1 MKGNS
6 GLKFFLCLA
15 LIAALAYICFAGN
28 FFGIKIPGAK
38 DIVPGIDINGGID
51 AMLYAVKDD
60 GGKPTQDELDTA
72 KVIIGKRL
80 DKVGILDR
88 ELATDVNAG
97 RIILRIPWAASETE
111 YDADKTLDM
120 IGKTALL
127 TFQEVDEELIDE
139 IGNYKPTGK
148 IVLQGT
154 DIVDAIPQKNIDGG
168 GMQVALTLS
177 PEGKT
182 KFAEATKR
190 LMYEPIAIFMDDQ
203 FISAPIVQSHITNG
217 DARITLGNRNDKEAA
232 AYAKELADTIRAG
245 ALPFRLEAKSVNS
258 ITPTLGKGALEITIK
273 AFIVAFIL
281 ICVFMIIYYR
291 LPGLIACI
299 TLLSLAVMQLLAISW
314 IDITLTL
321 PGLAGVVLSVG
332 MGVDANVIIIE
343 RIKEELQSG
352 KTLRA
357 SVDLGFKRA
366 LAAILDG
373 NLTTVIAAAILYIFG
388 TGTMISFAYTLTIGV
403 IISFFTALTLT
414 RIMLKAV
421 VDTNILNSLW
431 LYGVKEV
438 QQ

>member
-6 GLKFFLCLA
+6 GIKFFLVIA
-15 LIAALAYICFAGN
+15 LIAILAYICFAGN
-28 FFGIKIPGAK
+28 FFGIKIPGAN

-51 AMLYAVKDD
+51 AMLYAVTDD
-60 GGKPTQDELDTA
+60 GRKPTQDELDTA

-88 ELATDVNAG
+88 ELATDITAG
-97 RIILRIPWAASETE
+97 RIILRIPWAPGETE
-111 YDADKTLDM
+111 FDADKTLDM

-127 TFQEVDEELIDE
+127 TFQEVDTDKIDE
-139 IGNYKPTGK
+139 NGNYLPTGR

-154 DIVDAIPQKNIDGG
+154 DVLDAIPSRNTEGG
-168 GMQVALTLS
+168 GMQVLLSLS
-177 PEGKT
+177 PEGKQ
-182 KFAEATKR
+182 KFADATKR
-190 LMYEPIAIFMDDQ
+190 LVGKPIAIFMDDQ
-203 FISAPIVQSHITNG
+203 FISAPVVQEHITNG
-217 DARITLGNRNDKEAA
+217 DARITLGRSTDSEAT

-245 ALPFRLEAKSVNS
+245 ALPFKLEAKSVNS
-258 ITPTLGKGALEITIK
+258 ITPTLGKGALEITVK

-281 ICVFMIIYYR
+281 ICLFMLVYYR
-291 LPGLIACI
+291 LPGVIACI
-299 TLLSLAVMQLLAISW
+299 ALFGLAVMQLLAISW
-314 IDITLTL
+314 INITLTL
-321 PGLAGVVLSVG
+321 PGLAGIVLAVG
-332 MGVDANVIIIE
+332 MGVDANVIIFE
-343 RIKEELQSG
+343 RIKEELRSG
-352 KTLRA
+352 KSLRA

-403 IISFFTALTLT
+403 LISFLTALSLT
-414 RIMLKAV
+414 RIMLKAL
-421 VDTNILNSLW
+421 VDSNLFNKLW